1 VSFSPIAAAPSNRAQ
16 EELLQVLRGVPDP
29 RDRRGRRYLLAGIL
43 AVAVSAVLAGAR
55 SCAAIGEWVAD
66 LDTEQLTGLG
76 LHRAPEES
84 TMRKLFARLDAAA
97 LERQLSVWA
106 WCRTRSLAGRRVI
119 AIDGKTVRGARTA
132 TSTAPHLLSVLD
144 HATGVVLGQHAVADK
159 TNEIP
164 AVRELLA
171 GFDPADL
178 RGCVVTVDAMHTQ
191 SDTAQAILAAEADYV
206 FTVKG
211 NQPKLLAAL
220 KQLPWRAIPV
230 AAQQR
235 EHGHGRRAT
244 RTLKVTDV
252 PDWITFTGAAQI
264 AQLRR
269 TTTRR
274 GRRSVEVVYLITSA
288 DRATAPAT
296 VLAAWVQGHWGIEN
310 RLHWVRD
317 VTFDEDRS
325 QTRAGAAPHIMAALR
340 NTAINILRL
349 AGATNIAAALRHHA
363 RHTNQ
368 AITHIL
374 TC

>member
-1 VSFSPIAAAPSNRAQ
+1 
-16 EELLQVLRGVPDP
+16 
-29 RDRRGRRYLLAGIL
+29 
-43 AVAVSAVLAGAR
+43 
-55 SCAAIGEWVAD
+55 
-66 LDTEQLTGLG
+66 
-76 LHRAPEES
+76 
-84 TMRKLFARLDAAA
+84 
-97 LERQLSVWA
+97 
-106 WCRTRSLAGRRVI
+106 
-119 AIDGKTVRGARTA
+119 
-132 TSTAPHLLSVLD
+132 
-144 HATGVVLGQHAVADK
+144 
-159 TNEIP
+159 
-164 AVRELLA
+164 
-171 GFDPADL
+171 
-178 RGCVVTVDAMHTQ
+178 MHTQ

-269 TTTRR
+269 ATTRR